1 MSKRIKDTDYLH
13 LSTRIRAKEG
23 RLLEQER
30 MDRMLEAGTVEEAA
44 KVLLECGYPELQVV
58 NVDTVDEM
66 LAKAREEL
74 FEELSKQAPD
84 SEMLDVFKVK
94 YDYHNAKVLLKCEAL
109 GLDPTRLLVD
119 TGRVAPETLAE
130 AVKQSDFRDL
140 PKTMADA
147 IVNARSVLGQTR
159 DPQRSDM
166 ILDKA
171 YFQEMDQM
179 AQEAG
184 SAFLKG
190 YVQMLVDAAN
200 LRSVVRVLRMGRDA
214 EFLAAVLFRGGTV
227 NESTVV
233 KAAEGESLETVYF
246 SSLFE
251 NAAAAGALAIQ
262 GGSLTAFEKAC
273 DDAVNAYM
281 QKAKYIPFG
290 EQALLGYISAK
301 DNEFTAIRII
311 LTGRL
316 ADLPADVIRERLRN
330 AYV

>member
-1 MSKRIKDTDYLH
+1 MEN
-13 LSTRIRAKEG
+13 A
-23 RLLEQER
+23 LLERER

-44 KVLLECGYPELQVV
+44 KVLTECGYPELQAV
-58 NVDTVDEM
+58 NVDTVDAM
-66 LAKAREEL
+66 LAQAREEL
-74 FEELSKQAPD
+74 FGTLNDLAPD
-84 SEMLDVFKVK
+84 GEILDVFKVK
-94 YDYHNAKVLLKCEAL
+94 YDYHNAKTLIKGRAMGEDA
-109 GLDPTRLLVD
+109 DRLLM
-119 TGRVAPETLAE
+119 AETLAE
-130 AVKQSDFRDL
+130 AVKRSEFTDL
-140 PKTMADA
+140 PKVMADA
-147 IVNARSVLGQTR
+147 IVEARAVLGKTR

-166 ILDKA
+166 ILDQA
-171 YFQEMDQM
+171 YFQEMEQLAKDS
-179 AQEAG
+179 G
-184 SAFLKG
+184 SQFLLG

-214 EFLAAVLFRGGTV
+214 DFLATVLFPGGAIPAA
-227 NESTVV
+227 TVV
-233 KAAEGESLETVYF
+233 KAADGEPLESIYF

-251 NAAAAGALAIQ
+251 EAAAAGVQAIQ

-273 DDAVNAYM
+273 DNALNAYM

-290 EQALLGYISAK
+290 EQPMLGYVSAK

>member
-1 MSKRIKDTDYLH
+1 MEN
-13 LSTRIRAKEG
+13 A
-23 RLLEQER
+23 LLERER

-44 KVLLECGYPELQVV
+44 KVLTECGYPELQAV
-58 NVDTVDEM
+58 NVDTVDAM
-66 LAKAREEL
+66 LAQAREEL
-74 FEELSKQAPD
+74 FGTLNDLAPD
-84 SEMLDVFKVK
+84 GEILDVFKVK
-94 YDYHNAKVLLKCEAL
+94 YDYHKV
-109 GLDPTRLLVD
+109 
-119 TGRVAPETLAE
+119 
-130 AVKQSDFRDL
+130 
-140 PKTMADA
+140 MADA
-147 IVNARSVLGQTR
+147 IVEARAVLGKTR

-166 ILDKA
+166 ILDQA
-171 YFQEMDQM
+171 YFQEMEQLAKDS
-179 AQEAG
+179 G
-184 SAFLKG
+184 SQFLLG

-214 EFLAAVLFRGGTV
+214 DFLATVLFPGGAIPAA
-227 NESTVV
+227 TVV
-233 KAAEGESLETVYF
+233 KAADGEPLESIYF

-251 NAAAAGALAIQ
+251 EAAAAGVQAIQ

-273 DDAVNAYM
+273 DNALNAYM

-290 EQALLGYISAK
+290 EQPMLGYVSAK

>member
-1 MSKRIKDTDYLH
+1 MENS
-13 LSTRIRAKEG
+13 
-23 RLLEQER
+23 LLERER

-44 KVLLECGYPELQVV
+44 KVLTECGYPELQAV
-58 NVDTVDEM
+58 NVDTVDAM
-66 LAKAREEL
+66 LAQAREEL
-74 FEELSKQAPD
+74 FGTLNDLAPNG
-84 SEMLDVFKVK
+84 EILDVFKVK
-94 YDYHNAKVLLKCEAL
+94 YDYHNAKAMLKCEAL
-109 GLDPTRLLVD
+109 GLDPERLLVD
-119 TGRVAPETLAE
+119 TGRVAPGTLAE
-130 AVKQSDFRDL
+130 AVKRSEFTDL
-140 PKTMADA
+140 PKVMADA
-147 IVNARSVLGQTR
+147 IVEARAVLGKTR

-166 ILDKA
+166 ILDQA
-171 YFQEMDQM
+171 YFQEMEQLAKDS
-179 AQEAG
+179 G
-184 SAFLKG
+184 SQFLLG

-214 EFLAAVLFRGGTV
+214 DFLATVLFPGGAIPAA
-227 NESTVV
+227 TVV
-233 KAAEGESLETVYF
+233 KAADGEPLESIYF

-251 NAAAAGALAIQ
+251 EAAAAGVQAIQ

-273 DDAVNAYM
+273 DNALNAYM

-290 EQALLGYISAK
+290 EQPMLGYVSAK